1 MKPLFSLVLGL
12 SLVMTPLVHAKE
24 PTTPI
29 SKQEQTKSVP
39 LDRAAIEASFK
50 ADAELIRN
58 TYEPKLFSFPAY
70 VIGHYGLRMYR
81 QTLDPKYAM
90 SVWMDMARLTTR
102 LDKFE
107 AEVHTPEQIQK
118 YIDKR
123 IGAYEAIYGKRGKR
137 GQLRYK
143 VTKKMPEYLFVALDL
158 LSPLARANE
167 YGLKHKND
175 AKFREI
181 LRRYDF
187 KKFATN
193 KDMIRAWAAQL
204 ANQVYWL
211 RQMGEQDVVDDFI
224 KAFKKT
230 YPDSKDKKLSKKQFN
245 NKIYGMTHIIFAA
258 SEYYKKPVSQQ
269 EFQWIFD
276 YYRKHFD
283 YIAANSTKDV
293 VAEVGINFLLAGL
306 EDDPVVFKARQTV
319 QSYIDRKHGMVPS
332 PRGNPDLISGEHR
345 NTLSI
350 MLLDWRGVHDAP
362 TYQNN
367 PKVFKE
373 IPYGLEPL

>member
-12 SLVMTPLVHAKE
+12 SLVIPLSGHAKE
-24 PTTPI
+24 PTTAV
-29 SKQEQTKSVP
+29 SQQEQIKTQP
-39 LDRAAIEASFK
+39 LDKAAIEASFI

-58 TYEPKLFSFPAY
+58 TYEPKLYSFPAY

-102 LDKFE
+102 LDKFA
-107 AEVHTPEQIQK
+107 AEVSSPEQIQK

-123 IGAYEAIYGKRGKR
+123 IGGYEAVYGKRGKR
-137 GQLRYK
+137 GKLRYK

-181 LRRYDF
+181 LRSYDF
-187 KKFATN
+187 KKYATDKN
-193 KDMIRAWAAQL
+193 MIRAWAAQL

-224 KAFKKT
+224 KKFRKT
-230 YPDSKDKKLSKKQFN
+230 YPDNKDKKLSKKQYS

-258 SEYYKKPVSQQ
+258 SEYYKKPVA
-269 EFQWIFD
+269 EKDFQWIYD
-276 YYRKHFD
+276 YYRKNFD
-283 YIAANSTKDV
+283 YIAEHSTKDV

-306 EDDPVVFKARQTV
+306 EDDPIVFKARQTI
-319 QSYIDRKHGMVPS
+319 QAYINREHGMVPS
-332 PRGNPDLISGEHR
+332 PRGNTDLISGEHR

-362 TYQNN
+362 TYLNN

-373 IPYGLEPL
+373 MPYGLQPL

>member
-1 MKPLFSLVLGL
+1 MKSFFVYLALGL
-12 SLVMTPLVHAKE
+12 SLVISPLGQAKE
-24 PTTPI
+24 APLTPE
-29 SKQEQTKSVP
+29 KK
-39 LDRAAIEASFK
+39 AAIEASFR
-50 ADAELIRN
+50 ADAQLIRN
-58 TYEPKLFSFPAY
+58 TYEPQLYSLPAY
-70 VIGHYGLRMYR
+70 VLGHYGLRMFR
-81 QTLDPKYAM
+81 QTEDPKYTMA
-90 SVWMDMARLTTR
+90 VWADMARLTTR
-102 LDKFE
+102 LDKFA

-123 IGAYEAIYGKRGKR
+123 IGNYEKIYGQRGKR

-143 VTKKMPEYLFVALDL
+143 VTKKMPEYLYVALDL

-167 YGLKHKND
+167 YGLKHKSD

-193 KDMIRAWAAQL
+193 KNMIRAWAAQL

-230 YPDSKDKKLSKKQFN
+230 YPDSKDKKLAKKQYN

-258 SEYYKKPVSQQ
+258 SEYYKKPVSEK

-276 YYRKHFD
+276 YYRKNFD
-283 YIAANSTKDV
+283 NIAKHSTKDV

-306 EDDPVVFKARQTV
+306 DDDPIVFKARQNI
-319 QSYIDRKHGMVPS
+319 QSYIDRKHGLVPS
-332 PRGNPDLISGEHR
+332 PRGNPDLVSGEHR

-350 MLLDWRGVHDAP
+350 MLLDWRGIHDAP
-362 TYQNN
+362 TYLKH

>member
-1 MKPLFSLVLGL
+1 
-12 SLVMTPLVHAKE
+12 
-24 PTTPI
+24 
-29 SKQEQTKSVP
+29 
-39 LDRAAIEASFK
+39 
-50 ADAELIRN
+50 
-58 TYEPKLFSFPAY
+58 
-70 VIGHYGLRMYR
+70 
-81 QTLDPKYAM
+81 
-90 SVWMDMARLTTR
+90 
-102 LDKFE
+102 
-107 AEVHTPEQIQK
+107 
-118 YIDKR
+118 
-123 IGAYEAIYGKRGKR
+123 
-137 GQLRYK
+137 
-143 VTKKMPEYLFVALDL
+143 MPEYLYVALDL

-175 AKFREI
+175 AEFRQI

-187 KKFATN
+187 KKFATDKN
-193 KDMIRAWAAQL
+193 MIRAWAAQL

-230 YPDSKDKKLSKKQFN
+230 YPDSKDKKLAKKQYN

-258 SEYYKKPVSQQ
+258 SEYYKKPVSEK

-276 YYRKHFD
+276 YYRKNFD
-283 YIAANSTKDV
+283 SIAEHSTKDV

-306 EDDPVVFKARQTV
+306 DDDPIVFKARQTI
-319 QSYIDRKHGMVPS
+319 QGYIDRKHGMVPS
-332 PRGNPDLISGEHR
+332 PRGNTDLVSGEHR

-362 TYQNN
+362 TYLKH
-367 PKVFKE
+367 PKMFKE